1 MLTQLLIICPL
12 VFLAGFVDSIAGGG
26 GIISLPAYLLA
37 GLPAHSA
44 LGTNKFS
51 STFGTGLSTARFI
64 RNGYLKGYER
74 PVIFAAGFSLIGS
87 AAGSNLALLIPDY
100 VITGL
105 MLVVLPVVAFFVLR
119 KKSLEA
125 DSKKAPR
132 TEKQILLITCAVAL
146 LIGCYDGLYG
156 PGTGTFLI
164 LLLTGIARMQLR
176 EASAFTKVLNLTS
189 NVAALTVF
197 IMNGTPLYAL
207 GIPAALCGIA
217 GNYLGSGLVVKDGTK
232 IVRPI
237 ILVVLVLLFIKV
249 LFGF

>member
-12 VFLAGFVDSIAGGG
+12 VFLAGFVDAIAGGG

-37 GLPAHSA
+37 GVPAHTA

-51 STFGTGLSTARFI
+51 STFGTALSTVRFI
-64 RNGYLKGYER
+64 RNGYLRGYVR
-74 PVIFAAGFSLIGS
+74 PVIFAACFSLIGS
-87 AAGSNLALLIPDY
+87 AVGSNLALLIPDY

-125 DSKKAPR
+125 DNKKAPR
-132 TEKQILLITCAVAL
+132 TAKQILLITCAVAL

-164 LLLTGIARMQLR
+164 LLLTGVARMQLR

-189 NVAALTVF
+189 NASALIVF
-197 IMNGTPLYAL
+197 VLHGAPLYTL

-237 ILVVLVLLFIKV
+237 ILVVLALLFIKV